1 MAKQYNSLNILLIG
15 GTGVLS
21 SAVTAEALRKGINV
35 TMINRGRRRSPDGV
49 TLIKADMTDVVTI
62 KAHLQGRFFDAVIDF
77 LCYNAAQTKASF
89 ELYSQYTKQYFYIS
103 SCAVYD
109 TRNGGMAGE
118 DYPKVLPMW
127 EYSVDKWAGE
137 QLLANMATMTD
148 TNYTIIR
155 PSVTYDD
162 TRIPYGITPQY
173 GYHWTLV
180 ERIRHG
186 KPIIRWNKGLNH
198 SNMTRVEDFAIGVVG
213 LIGKSEA
220 YNEAFNVCGEETPTF
235 NDVLA
240 ELKKLVGTEIK
251 TVDIDSE
258 FYAAELPWRSGE
270 ILGGRSIDSINS
282 NNKLKTVVPEFKQ
295 SINLSDGIKMTY
307 DAYKEVP
314 HQLGIDWLF
323 DADTDRI
330 IAKWC
335 KRNGIDT
342 SDMKLGFID
351 YLGDATGKERRVYW
365 LEYYKENRFLKGW
378 KMIVYLFRRLV
389 GKFFR
394 LVHIRK

>member
-1 MAKQYNSLNILLIG
+1 MNILLVG

-35 TMINRGRRRSPDGV
+35 TMINRGHRNVPNGV
-49 TLIKADMTDVVTI
+49 TLIKADMTDIVTI
-62 KAHLQGRFFDAVIDF
+62 KVHLQDKFFDAILDF
-77 LCYNAAQTKASF
+77 LCYTDEQTKASF

-109 TRNGGMAGE
+109 TRHGGVAEE

-127 EYSVDKWAGE
+127 RYSIDKWASE
-137 QLLANMATMTD
+137 QLLVNVAIMRN

-155 PSVTYDD
+155 PSITYDN

-173 GYHWTLV
+173 RYHWTLI
-180 ERIRHG
+180 ERIKHG
-186 KPIIRWNKGLNH
+186 KPIIRWNKGLNR

-240 ELKKLVGTEIK
+240 ELEKLVNIEIK

-282 NNKLKTVVPEFKQ
+282 NDKLKTVVPEFRQ
-295 SINLSDGIKMTY
+295 NINLSDGIKMTY
-307 DAYKEVP
+307 DAYKEAP
-314 HQLGIDWLF
+314 HQLGIDWIF

-335 KRNGIDT
+335 KLNNIDT
-342 SDMKLGFID
+342 SDMRLGFVD
-351 YLGDATGKERRVYW
+351 YLGNATSKERKVYW
-365 LEYYKENRFLKGW
+365 LEYYKENVILKGW
-378 KMIVYLFRRLV
+378 KMILYLLRRLV
-389 GKFFR
+389 RKLFR
-394 LVHIRK
+394 LVHFRK